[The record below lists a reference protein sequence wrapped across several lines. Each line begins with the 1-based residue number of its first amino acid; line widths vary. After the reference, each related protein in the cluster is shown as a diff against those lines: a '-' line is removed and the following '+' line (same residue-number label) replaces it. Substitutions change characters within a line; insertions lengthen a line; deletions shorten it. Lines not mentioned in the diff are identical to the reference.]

1 MSVDAESH
9 LAAVERFVSSLE
21 RDGRPA
27 RAITLGRRFP
37 VPLEDLWDAVTNA
50 ERIARWFLPITG
62 DLEPGGRFQLEGNA
76 SGAITACKPPSLY
89 AVTWEFA
96 GDTSWVDVRC
106 SRDGAGSAH
115 VELTHTALLSP
126 HWDEYGPGA
135 TGVGWELGLL
145 GLVLHLAQ
153 PDEPK
158 LDGEAFAAAPEGKAL
173 IRGSAE
179 AWGEAGIAG
188 GEEPEAART
197 AAGRTAAFY
206 TGEPGT
212 RRYSRTVLGRS
223 SSA

>member
-1 MSVDAESH
+1 MGVDTESH
-9 LAAVERFVSSLE
+9 LAAVERSVSSLE

-27 RAITLGRRFP
+27 RAITLGRGFP
-37 VPLEDLWDAVTNA
+37 VPLEDLWDAVTNR
-50 ERIARWFLPITG
+50 ERIPQWFLPITG
-62 DLEPGGRFQLEGNA
+62 ELELGGRYQLEGNA
-76 SGAITACKPPSLY
+76 GGAITACEPPSFY

-145 GLVLHLAQ
+145 GLALHLDNT
-153 PDEPK
+153 DEPK
-158 LDGEAFAAAPEGKAL
+158 LDGEAFAASPEGKAL
-173 IRGSAE
+173 ITGSSE
-179 AWGEAGIAG
+179 AWGEAGIASG
-188 GEEPEAART
+188 MNTDAANAAAR
-197 AAGRTAAFY
+197 RTTAFY

-212 RRYSRTVLGRS
+212 PTV
-223 SSA
+223 